1 MNFKDIIF
9 LFLTGMILMYL
20 IVVNI
25 NINNIYKELSNLNH
39 KPGIINIG
47 K

>member
-9 LFLTGMILMYL
+9 LFLTGIILMYL
-20 IVVNI
+20 IVV

-47 K
+47 E